1 VDRGSSIE
9 KYDAPRGDQFC
20 TRAYHTKIWNAT
32 NLNDGLRSIVY
43 VTPVQGFCG
52 VIEDKLLN
60 SSPYYAQA
68 NGQAKASNKILIRLI
83 KKKIETSPKRW
94 HEVLSE
100 ALWAHRTSRHGV
112 TKVTPFELMF
122 GQEAVLPVELNL
134 QVHRVA
140 GQEAL
145 STIEYTELMMDRID
159 KVPKSRLKVLSEIE
173 KEKMRMTR
181 AYNKK
186 VVERSF

>member
-1 VDRGSSIE
+1 V
-9 KYDAPRGDQFC
+9 
-20 TRAYHTKIWNAT
+20 
-32 NLNDGLRSIVY
+32 
-43 VTPVQGFCG
+43 
-52 VIEDKLLN
+52 
-60 SSPYYAQA
+60 QA

-83 KKKIETSPKRW
+83 KKKIEMSPRRW

-100 ALWAHRTSRHGV
+100 ALWVHRTSRHV
-112 TKVTPFELMF
+112 ATKVTSFELVY
-122 GQEAVLPVELNL
+122 GQEAVLPVEINL
-134 QVHRVA
+134 HVHRVA

-145 STIEYTELMMDRID
+145 LAIEYTELMMDRID
-159 KVPKSRLKVLSEIE
+159 EVLESRLKALSEIE